1 MKELK
6 LQELSD
12 KKYIYA
18 GVYMIIFPN
27 NKKYIGISNNIR
39 RRMNE
44 HNTDFRN
51 NLPIEHAIKKYGKI
65 NNFILLEEIQPEN
78 RELMRIREKYWISK
92 YCSNN
97 RNFGYNISEG
107 GEGGDGAD
115 IGSKNHQARFTE
127 EQIQQIY
134 AELKKC
140 DKTMTDIAKE
150 YNIELSS
157 LSYINNG
164 KTYFHSSEIYPIRN
178 GFQKIK
184 KGIENHNSKFDE
196 QTLDE
201 IFILLKENKLTM
213 KAIALK
219 FNVAEST
226 IHNINNGK
234 TYIRDNE
241 SYPLRI
247 SKTGIKK
254 LSQEQVR
261 MIIDMLKGQPE
272 KSIAQI
278 GRELNICSKTISAI
292 NCGTTYKQQNENYP
306 IRKKQ

>member
-12 KKYIYA
+12 KEHIYS

-27 NKKYIGISNNIR
+27 NKRYIGISNNIR

-44 HNTDFRN
+44 HNVDFRN
-51 NLPIEHAIKKYGKI
+51 NLPIESAIQKYGKI
-65 NNFILLEEIQPEN
+65 NNFILLEEIEAEN
-78 RELMRIREKYWISK
+78 RQLMREREKYWIAK
-92 YCSNN
+92 YHSNN
-97 RNFGYNISEG
+97 KEFGYNVS
-107 GEGGDGAD
+107 EGGDGAD
-115 IGSKNHQARFTE
+115 IGSKNPQAKFTE

-134 AELKKC
+134 KDLKDCKE
-140 DKTMTDIAKE
+140 TMTDIARK
-150 YNIELSS
+150 YNIDLSS

-196 QTLDE
+196 AILNK
-201 IFILLKENKLTM
+201 IFSLLKENNLTM
-213 KAIALK
+213 KAIANE

-226 IHNINNGK
+226 IHNINNGT
-234 TYIRDNE
+234 TYIRENE
-241 SYPLRI
+241 TYPLRK
-247 SKTGIKK
+247 SKTGSKK
-254 LSQEQVR
+254 LSESQVQLIIEQLR
-261 MIIDMLKGQPE
+261 KE
-272 KSIAQI
+272 SKKSMCKIA
-278 GRELNICSKTISAI
+278 EDFNVSAKTISAI
-292 NCGTTYKQQNENYP
+292 NCGIIYKQKNENYP

>member
-12 KKYIYA
+12 KKHIYS

-27 NKKYIGISNNIR
+27 NKRYIGISNNIR

-44 HNTDFRN
+44 HNVDFRN
-51 NLPIEHAIKKYGKI
+51 NLPIESAIQKYGKI
-65 NNFILLEEIQPEN
+65 NNFILLEEIEAEN
-78 RELMRIREKYWISK
+78 RQLMREREKYWIAK
-92 YCSNN
+92 YHSNN
-97 RNFGYNISEG
+97 KEFGYNVS
-107 GEGGDGAD
+107 EGGDGAD
-115 IGSKNHQARFTE
+115 IGSKNLQAKFTE

-134 AELKKC
+134 KDLKDCKE
-140 DKTMTDIAKE
+140 TMTDIARK
-150 YNIELSS
+150 YNIDLSS

-196 QTLDE
+196 AILNK
-201 IFILLKENKLTM
+201 IFSLLKENNLTM
-213 KAIALK
+213 KAIANE

-226 IHNINNGK
+226 IHNINNGT
-234 TYIRDNE
+234 TYIRENE
-241 SYPLRI
+241 TYPLRK
-247 SKTGIKK
+247 SKTGSKK
-254 LSQEQVR
+254 LSESQVQLIIEQLR
-261 MIIDMLKGQPE
+261 KE
-272 KSIAQI
+272 SKKSMCKIA
-278 GRELNICSKTISAI
+278 EDFNVSAKTISAI
-292 NCGTTYKQQNENYP
+292 NCGTIYKQKNENYP

>member
-12 KKYIYA
+12 KEHIYS

-27 NKKYIGISNNIR
+27 NKRYIGISNNIR

-44 HNTDFRN
+44 HNVDFRN
-51 NLPIEHAIKKYGKI
+51 NLPIESAIQKYGKI
-65 NNFILLEEIQPEN
+65 NNFILLEEIGAEN
-78 RELMRIREKYWISK
+78 RQLMREREKYWIAK
-92 YCSNN
+92 YHSNN
-97 RNFGYNISEG
+97 KEFGYNVS
-107 GEGGDGAD
+107 EGGDGAD
-115 IGSKNHQARFTE
+115 IGSKNPQAKFTE

-134 AELKKC
+134 KDLKDC
-140 DKTMTDIAKE
+140 EETMTDIARK
-150 YNIELSS
+150 YNIDLSS

-196 QTLDE
+196 AILNK
-201 IFILLKENKLTM
+201 IFSLLKENNLTM
-213 KAIALK
+213 KAIANE

-226 IHNINNGK
+226 IHNINNGT
-234 TYIRDNE
+234 TYIRENE
-241 SYPLRI
+241 TYPLRK
-247 SKTGIKK
+247 SKTGSKK
-254 LSQEQVR
+254 LSESQVQLIIEQLR
-261 MIIDMLKGQPE
+261 KE
-272 KSIAQI
+272 SKKSMCKIA
-278 GRELNICSKTISAI
+278 EDFNISAKTVSAI
-292 NCGTTYKQQNENYP
+292 NCGTIYKQKNENYP

>member
-12 KKYIYA
+12 KEHIYS

-27 NKKYIGISNNIR
+27 NKRYIGISNNIR

-44 HNTDFRN
+44 HNVDFRN
-51 NLPIEHAIKKYGKI
+51 NLPIESAIQKYGKI
-65 NNFILLEEIQPEN
+65 NNFILLEEIEAEN
-78 RELMRIREKYWISK
+78 RQLMREREKYWIAK
-92 YCSNN
+92 YHSNN
-97 RNFGYNISEG
+97 KEFGYNVS
-107 GEGGDGAD
+107 EGGDGAD
-115 IGSKNHQARFTE
+115 IGSKNPQAKFTE

-134 AELKKC
+134 KDLKDCKE
-140 DKTMTDIAKE
+140 TMTDIARK
-150 YNIELSS
+150 YNIDLSS

-196 QTLDE
+196 AILNK
-201 IFILLKENKLTM
+201 IFSLLKENNLTM
-213 KAIALK
+213 KAIANK

-226 IHNINNGK
+226 IHNINNGT
-234 TYIRDNE
+234 TYIRENE
-241 SYPLRI
+241 TYPLRK
-247 SKTGIKK
+247 SKTGSKK
-254 LSQEQVR
+254 LSESQVQLIIEQLR
-261 MIIDMLKGQPE
+261 KE
-272 KSIAQI
+272 SKKSMCKIA
-278 GRELNICSKTISAI
+278 ENFNVSAKTISAI
-292 NCGTTYKQQNENYP
+292 NCGTIYKQKNENYP

>member
-12 KKYIYA
+12 KEHIYS

-27 NKKYIGISNNIR
+27 NKRYIGISNNIR

-44 HNTDFRN
+44 HNVDFRN
-51 NLPIEHAIKKYGKI
+51 NLPIELAIQKYGKI
-65 NNFILLEEIQPEN
+65 NNFILLEEIEAEN
-78 RELMRIREKYWISK
+78 RQLMREREKYWIAK
-92 YCSNN
+92 YHSNN
-97 RNFGYNISEG
+97 KEFGYNVS
-107 GEGGDGAD
+107 EGGDGAD
-115 IGSKNHQARFTE
+115 IGSKNPQAKFTE

-134 AELKKC
+134 KDLKDCKE
-140 DKTMTDIAKE
+140 TMTDIARK
-150 YNIELSS
+150 YNIDLSS

-196 QTLDE
+196 AILNK
-201 IFILLKENKLTM
+201 IFSLLKENNLTM
-213 KAIALK
+213 KAIANE

-226 IHNINNGK
+226 IHNINNGT
-234 TYIRDNE
+234 TYIRENE
-241 SYPLRI
+241 TYPLRK
-247 SKTGIKK
+247 SKTGSKK
-254 LSQEQVR
+254 LSESQVQLIIEQLR
-261 MIIDMLKGQPE
+261 KE
-272 KSIAQI
+272 SKKSMCKIA
-278 GRELNICSKTISAI
+278 EDFNVSAKTISAI
-292 NCGTTYKQQNENYP
+292 NCGTIYKQKNENYP